1 MTKISILLADQAFDS
16 IRELLRDNVI
26 KAGQLVSMSFLSNL
40 IGLPLAP
47 VREAVQK
54 ASALGL
60 MKSIPKRG
68 VLIIDSNDEQLVE
81 CLVIRQIWD
90 KEGARILTR
99 SLDEKF
105 VTDLIKKHEVVIQ
118 KTLSSKI
125 NLSLQKEATSLD
137 WEMHELLSS
146 SIKNSEIN
154 RLYAINRDKITIMYN
169 AKPIHPVRLV
179 PAFNE
184 HIAILTAVLA
194 GDQNRVMDLLDYHYQ
209 QIFNWLEI

>member
-1 MTKISILLADQAFDS
+1 MTEKPTSLADQAFNS
-16 IRELLRDNVI
+16 IRELLRDNII
-26 KAGQLVSMSFLSNL
+26 KAGQLISMSFLSEL

-68 VLIIDSNDEQLVE
+68 VLIIDADSDHVVE

-90 KEGARILTR
+90 KEGARVLI
-99 SLDEKF
+99 SSPDKEY
-105 VTDLIKKHEVVIQ
+105 IKKLIVRHQVVIEQ
-118 KTLSSKI
+118 ANNSEISLA
-125 NLSLQKEATSLD
+125 LQKEATSLD

-146 SIKNSEIN
+146 SINNAEID
-154 RLYAINRDKITIMYN
+154 RLYAINRDRITVMFN

-184 HIAILTAVLA
+184 HIAIMLA
-194 GDQNRVMDLLDYHYQ
+194 IIEEDEQKVMDLLDYHYQ
-209 QIFNWLEI
+209 QIFRWLEI

>member
-125 NLSLQKEATSLD
+125 TLSLQKEATSLD